1 MDSRAQAYFD
11 DDVVEVLE
19 VVALV
24 VEDDDDDDVVLV
36 SVSERVEV
44 RSTIKMKLTWRTMGL
59 KC

>member
-11 DDVVEVLE
+11 DDVIRVLE

-24 VEDDDDDDVVLV
+24 VEVDEDDDVVLV

-44 RSTIKMKLTWRTMGL
+44 RSTIKMKLTWWTMGL
-59 KC
+59 KY